1 MSLAALAIAAA
12 SFQSPIVLS
21 VYPNIVKGNIS
32 PYIYGTN
39 STLNTPETQ
48 HLSFYRFGGNRL
60 SAYNWENNASNAG
73 SDWNHQNDS
82 YLGGGETPG
91 AAVRTRASTGLRIG
105 APALVTVPMTGY
117 VSADK
122 NGDGDVNRTPDY
134 LNVRFNPSY
143 PRKNG
148 TLGVTPSLTD
158 GAVYQDEFVYHLR
171 QKFLTS
177 STPIWFSLDNEPD
190 LWFYTHPRI
199 TPQKPTYASIMETS
213 KQYAEAIKSVMPNTL
228 VFGPASYGWNGYAT
242 FQDATDAKGRFF
254 LDYYLAQFKAME
266 VAKGRR
272 FLDVLDIH
280 WYPEARGAGKRI
292 IQDGTEPELLQAR
305 MQAPRSLWDSTYME
319 DSWVAAWGTSGPIQL
334 ITLMKN
340 KIAARYPGTK
350 LAITEW
356 NYGGGDHISGAIAV
370 ADVLGIYGRYGVFA
384 ANYWNLKV
392 NEKFAYAGFRMY
404 RNFDGVGGKF
414 GDLTLNTANP
424 KRDRVSIYAAKSS
437 ANPKEV
443 TIVVINKD
451 FTPSTVQIRIGEA
464 TLATAQSYRLTGSS
478 VTPLAQAV
486 SFTPTA
492 INANLPAMSVTTYRC
507 QLN

>member
-1 MSLAALAIAAA
+1 
-12 SFQSPIVLS
+12 
-21 VYPNIVKGNIS
+21 
-32 PYIYGTN
+32 
-39 STLNTPETQ
+39 
-48 HLSFYRFGGNRL
+48 
-60 SAYNWENNASNAG
+60 
-73 SDWNHQNDS
+73 
-82 YLGGGETPG
+82 
-91 AAVRTRASTGLRIG
+91 
-105 APALVTVPMTGY
+105 
-117 VSADK
+117 
-122 NGDGDVNRTPDY
+122 
-134 LNVRFNPSY
+134 
-143 PRKNG
+143 
-148 TLGVTPSLTD
+148 
-158 GAVYQDEFVYHLR
+158 
-171 QKFLTS
+171 
-177 STPIWFSLDNEPD
+177 
-190 LWFYTHPRI
+190 
-199 TPQKPTYASIMETS
+199 
-213 KQYAEAIKSVMPNTL
+213 MPNTL

-254 LDYYLAQFKAME
+254 LDYYLTQFKAMD

-319 DSWVAAWGTSGPIQL
+319 DSWVATWGTSGPIQL

-414 GDLTLNTANP
+414 GDLTLNTGNP

-437 ANPKEV
+437 GNPKEV

-478 VTPLAQAV
+478 VTPVAQAV